1 MKLKSILTIVI
12 LITSVAISVKG
23 QGLKRSGYDIETIK
37 KEKAAFLIKEL
48 ELTEAEAKAF
58 IPLEAEFMSRKFA
71 VNRDARH
78 ETRALMEKP
87 NKTEEDYQRITFLNL
102 ESDKR
107 ESELQIEYFKKFG
120 EVLSAKKIEKYRS
133 ADMKFKEFM
142 LKKLQDR
149 RKPGPPRPGQ
159 ERQKR

>member
-58 IPLEAEFMSRKFA
+58 IPLEAEFMGKKFS

-78 ETRALMEKP
+78 ETRALMEKQ

-107 ESELQIEYFKKFG
+107 ESELQIEYFKKFS

-133 ADMKFKEFM
+133 VDMKFKEHM

-149 RKPGPPRPGQ
+149 RKPGQ
-159 ERQKR
+159 DRQKR